1 MKEID
6 SLKTSIEE
14 LQKEQKDQQNYIA
27 QLEEMLPNSKKKK
40 LGITVVEEPTTPEV
54 KKEEPVLE
62 KSDNDV
68 LKSII
73 CHEQHLP
80 F

>member
-68 LKSII
+68 LKFTSSGGT
-73 CHEQHLP
+73 